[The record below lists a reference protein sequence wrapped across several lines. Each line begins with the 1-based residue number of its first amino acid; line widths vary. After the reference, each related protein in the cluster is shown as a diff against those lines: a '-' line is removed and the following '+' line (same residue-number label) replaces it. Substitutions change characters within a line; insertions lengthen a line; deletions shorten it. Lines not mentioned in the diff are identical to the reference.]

1 MTNRGPRSGGS
12 ALHASPCRLPFTVSL
27 FTIPCSLITALFR
40 ISAGWGR
47 LGRRKQGEPDREAV
61 FFPRLAAR
69 AEWPEARRVAV
80 AADEQPAERS
90 SHPLVEPTG

>member
-27 FTIPCSLITALFR
+27 FTVPCSLITALFR
-40 ISAGWGR
+40 IGAGRGR

-61 FFPRLAAR
+61 FFPGLAAR
-69 AEWPEARRVAV
+69 AERPEARRVAV
-80 AADEQPAERS
+80 TADEQPVEPAPQ
-90 SHPLVEPTG
+90 PLVEPVG